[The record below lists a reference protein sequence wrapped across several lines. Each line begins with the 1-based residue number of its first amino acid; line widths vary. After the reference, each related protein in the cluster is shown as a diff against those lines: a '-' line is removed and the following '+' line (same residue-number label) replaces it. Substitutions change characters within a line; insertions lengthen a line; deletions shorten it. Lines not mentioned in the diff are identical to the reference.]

1 MTAPYLVEIRTG
13 GKTKSE
19 LRTLINDVET
29 EFAVDGTRSH
39 VVPHVPLF
47 GRYDTNQGSAVQAAL
62 VEVLSEFDVVPY
74 TVSGFGA
81 FDDGTVYADV
91 HPSLELVSLRRQ
103 ISQTLQPV
111 TSGSP
116 PHDSETS
123 FRFHIPI
130 IREEQLEDAGT
141 AAVLDHLEE
150 QYDPSIDDYA
160 TRIANLRR
168 NEMLWEY
175 DLLQDQMLDHDEATS
190 RESWRR
196 TEALLDEHGTASDHE
211 KLVSETAGEAIE
223 SLRAKSWNYFRDPHD
238 HVTERAR
245 RDGLYRTRMDHR
257 RELYKGDNYVYLAF
271 ASTPGSEGI
280 HVLSVENREFYGNT
294 VERTCPI
301 CERSIRRCDGGRP
314 FDGRLLPCHNCGFQY
329 GLDDDGARADSV
341 ASTPDPVMCI
351 RCKRPVVSRG
361 VQFEDHVYCTDC
373 VATFERI
380 AEEGV
385 VVRSRHG
392 EDDHDEIPYV
402 VYWDGQAHAEDG
414 QVAAL
419 ARGTE
424 LAATNGVDGLF
435 AYQRTGSRWRLDAYL
450 DAHPDIASRVR
461 ERRRKIRGEN
471 HAQFD
476 EKPAPETQS
485 KPERSE
491 TSPERKEYD
500 IRAGGDVIIADTAV
514 HDAVVNRADIGDDG

>member
-1 MTAPYLVEIRTG
+1 MTASYLVEIRTG
-13 GKTKSE
+13 GQTKSE
-19 LRTLINDVET
+19 LRTLIGDVEA
-29 EFAVDGTRSH
+29 EFAADGPRSH

-47 GRYDTNQGSAVQAAL
+47 GRYETNQGSAVKEAL
-62 VEVLSEFDVVPY
+62 VDILSEFDVVPY

-91 HPSLELVSLRRQ
+91 TPSLELVTLRRQ
-103 ISQTLQPV
+103 ISQALQPV
-111 TSGSP
+111 TFGYPS
-116 PHDSETS
+116 HDSGNS
-123 FRFHIPI
+123 FRFHVPV
-130 IREEQLEDAGT
+130 IRGERLADADT
-141 AAVLDHLEE
+141 EAVLDSLEE
-150 QYDPSIDDYA
+150 RYEPNIDEYA
-160 TRIANLRR
+160 TRITDLRG

-175 DLLQDQMLDHDEATS
+175 DLLQDRVLDHEEATS
-190 RESWRR
+190 RGSWQR
-196 TEALLDEHGTASDHE
+196 TETLLDERAMASDHQ

-223 SLRAKSWNYFRDPHD
+223 SLQAKGWEYFQDPHD
-238 HVTERAR
+238 HVTDRAR

-257 RELYKGDNYVYLAF
+257 RELYKGNDYVYLAF

-280 HVLSVENREFYGNT
+280 HVLSIENGEFYGNT

-301 CERSIRRCDGGRP
+301 CERSIRRYDGGRRY
-314 FDGRLLPCHNCGFQY
+314 DDRLLPCHNCGFQY
-329 GLDDDGARADSV
+329 GLGDDGPSTESV
-341 ASTPDPVMCI
+341 SATPDPVMCI
-351 RCKRPVVSRG
+351 CCKRPVVSKG

-402 VYWDGQAHAEDG
+402 VYWEGQAHAEDN
-414 QVAAL
+414 QIAAL

-450 DAHPDIASRVR
+450 DAHPDLASRVQ

-471 HAQFD
+471 RSQFD
-476 EKPAPETQS
+476 HRSTVEADRGSRNSDTG
-485 KPERSE
+485 SE
-491 TSPERKEYD
+491 TESYD
-500 IRAGGDVIIADTAV
+500 IRAGGDVIIADTV
-514 HDAVVNRADIGDDG
+514 VNDAVVNRSAVGDDG